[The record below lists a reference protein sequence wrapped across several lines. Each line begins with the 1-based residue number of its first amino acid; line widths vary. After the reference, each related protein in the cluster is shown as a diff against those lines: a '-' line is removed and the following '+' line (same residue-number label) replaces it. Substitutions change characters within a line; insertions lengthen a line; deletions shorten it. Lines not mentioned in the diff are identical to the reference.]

1 MQAYAAITFF
11 VIALGLYAWTP
22 HRRQPGDVVGVGLMA
37 AGSAIFL
44 TEFWRD
50 PEGRGS
56 MLHGAIDMPQAV
68 AVALVLVGALFL
80 RERTRPSGDGEK
92 AAHERALAI
101 EVTHE

>member
-1 MQAYAAITFF
+1 
-11 VIALGLYAWTP
+11 
-22 HRRQPGDVVGVGLMA
+22 
-37 AGSAIFL
+37 
-44 TEFWRD
+44 
-50 PEGRGS
+50 
-56 MLHGAIDMPQAV
+56 MLHGAIDVPQAV